1 MAGFS
6 ASDAALSGFR
16 FIARHPKTI
25 GIWTLVFLAYELVW
39 GGALLAF
46 AGDQLPALR
55 ALSQANGD
63 SAVSA
68 WSVLPGAS
76 LVMLLGLLALLFV
89 FSLMFTAA
97 YRTFLHPHDDRFGYI
112 RFSKDE
118 LRFAVLIVL
127 WVVLAVGGSVV
138 VAFFGGLLAALGG
151 LLPQPLKALWELI
164 VAVAALAVY
173 IYALVRLCFSMPMTL
188 EDRHVRLLESWKLTR
203 HNFWTLLGVF
213 LLTAVLILV
222 LLLLV
227 CSILAVALIVA
238 MSAGLPRSSFLE
250 GLESVLHTDMSSL
263 GAYFSPTSLIA
274 AVLNALIV
282 SVGIAVLTAPVAEAY
297 MAYSPTQGGEAT
309 TVH

>member
-6 ASDAALSGFR
+6 GSDAALSGFR

-25 GIWTLVFLAYELVW
+25 GIWTLVFLIYELVW
-39 GGALLAF
+39 GAALLAF

-55 ALSQANGD
+55 ALSQTSGD
-63 SAVSA
+63 EAQSA

-76 LVMLLGLLALLFV
+76 LVMLSGLSALLFV

-97 YRTFLHPHDDRFGYI
+97 YRTFLHPHDDRFGYV
-112 RFSKDE
+112 RVGKDE

-127 WVVLAVGGSVV
+127 WVVLAVGGSLV
-138 VAFFGGLLAALGG
+138 VAFIGGLLAALGG
-151 LLPQPLKALWELI
+151 LMPQPLKAIWELL
-164 VAVAALAVY
+164 VGLAALAVY
-173 IYALVRLCFSMPMTL
+173 GYVLVRLCFSMPMTL
-188 EDRHVRLLESWKLTR
+188 EDRHVRLLESWKATR

-227 CSILAVALIVA
+227 CSILAVCLIVA
-238 MSAGLPRSSFLE
+238 MAVGLPRSSFME
-250 GLESVLHTDMSSL
+250 GLSSVLQMDMSSL
-263 GAYFSPTSLIA
+263 AAYFSPTSLIA
-274 AVLNALIV
+274 AVLNAFIV
-282 SVGIAVLTAPVAEAY
+282 SVGIAILTSPVAEAY
-297 MAYSPTQGGEAT
+297 LAWTQSQSAEAP

>member
-39 GGALLAF
+39 GGALIAF

-55 ALSQANGD
+55 ALSQTNGD
-63 SAVSA
+63 NAQTA
-68 WSVLPGAS
+68 WAMLPGAS

-89 FSLMFTAA
+89 FSLLFTAA
-97 YRTFLHPHDDRFGYI
+97 YRTFLHPHDDRFGYV
-112 RFSKDE
+112 RVGGDE

-127 WVVLAVGGSVV
+127 WVVLAVGGSLV
-138 VAFFGGLLAALGG
+138 VAFIGGLLAALGG
-151 LLPQPLKALWELI
+151 LMPQPLKAIYELV
-164 VAVAALAVY
+164 VALGALAVY
-173 IYALVRLCFSMPMTL
+173 AYVVVRLCFSMPMTL
-188 EDRHVRLLESWKLTR
+188 EDRHVRLLESWKMTR
-203 HNFWTLLGVF
+203 HNFWSLLGVF

-227 CSILAVALIVA
+227 CSILAIALIAA
-238 MSAGLPRSSFLE
+238 MAAGLPRSSFME
-250 GLESVLHTDMSSL
+250 GLSAVLHTNMSSL
-263 GAYFSPTSLIA
+263 AAYFSPTSLIA
-274 AVLNALIV
+274 AVLNAIIV

-297 MAYSPTQGGEAT
+297 HAYTEGQNAEPQ

>member
-1 MAGFS
+1 MASFS

-25 GIWTLVFLAYELVW
+25 GIWTLVFLAYELLW

-55 ALSQANGD
+55 ALSQTNGD

-151 LLPQPLKALWELI
+151 LLPQPLKALWELV
-164 VAVAALAVY
+164 VAVAALAAY

-238 MSAGLPRSSFLE
+238 MAAGLPRSSFME

-297 MAYSPTQGGEAT
+297 MAYSPTQGGDQS

>member
-25 GIWTLVFLAYELVW
+25 GIWTLVFLAYELLW

-55 ALSQANGD
+55 ALSD
-63 SAVSA
+63 TSADA
-68 WSVLPGAS
+68 ASVWTLLPGAS
-76 LVMLLGLLALLFV
+76 LVMLFGLLALLFV
-89 FSLMFTAA
+89 FSLLFPAA
-97 YRTFLHPHDDRFGYI
+97 YRTFLHPHDDRFGYV
-112 RFSKDE
+112 RLGKDE

-127 WVVLAVGGSVV
+127 WVVLVLGGSMV

-151 LLPQPLKALWELI
+151 LFPQPLKALWELI
-164 VAVAALAVY
+164 VGVAALAVFVY
-173 IYALVRLCFSMPMTL
+173 VLVRLCFSMPMTL

-203 HNFWTLLGVF
+203 RHFWTLLGVF

-227 CSILAVALIVA
+227 CSILAVALVVTMA
-238 MSAGLPRSSFLE
+238 AGLPRSNFLE
-250 GLESVLHTDMSSL
+250 AMSSVLHTDMSSL
-263 GAYFSPTSLIA
+263 AAYFSPTSLIA
-274 AVLNALIV
+274 AVLNAIIV
-282 SVGIAVLTAPVAEAY
+282 SVGIAILTAPVAEAY
-297 MAYSPTQGGEAT
+297 MAYSPTQGGEPA

>member
-55 ALSQANGD
+55 ALSQASGD
-63 SAVSA
+63 SAANA

-151 LLPQPLKALWELI
+151 LLPQPLKALWELF

-238 MSAGLPRSSFLE
+238 MAAGLPRSSFLE

-263 GAYFSPTSLIA
+263 GAYFSPTSLVA

>member
-1 MAGFS
+1 MASFS

-25 GIWTLVFLAYELVW
+25 GIWTLVFLAYELLW

-55 ALSQANGD
+55 ALSQTSGNVAT
-63 SAVSA
+63 A

-89 FSLMFTAA
+89 FSLLFTAA
-97 YRTFLHPHDDRFGYI
+97 YRTFLHPHDDRFGYV
-112 RFSKDE
+112 RVSKDE

-138 VAFFGGLLAALGG
+138 VAFFGGLIAALGG

-164 VAVAALAVY
+164 VGIAALAVY
-173 IYALVRLCFSMPMTL
+173 VYVLVRLCFSMPMTL

-238 MSAGLPRSSFLE
+238 MAAGLPRSSFLE
-250 GLESVLHTDMSSL
+250 AMSSVLHTDMSSL
-263 GAYFSPTSLIA
+263 AAYFSPTSLIA
-274 AVLNALIV
+274 AVLNAIIV

-297 MAYSPTQGGEAT
+297 MAYSPTQGGDPET
-309 TVH
+309 IH

>member
-39 GGALLAF
+39 GGALIAF

-55 ALSQANGD
+55 ALSQTNGD
-63 SAVSA
+63 NAQTA
-68 WSVLPGAS
+68 WAMLPGAS

-89 FSLMFTAA
+89 FSLLFTAA
-97 YRTFLHPHDDRFGYI
+97 YRTFLHPHDDRFGYV
-112 RFSKDE
+112 RVGSDE

-127 WVVLAVGGSVV
+127 WVVLAVGGSLV
-138 VAFFGGLLAALGG
+138 VAFIGGLLAALGG
-151 LLPQPLKALWELI
+151 LMPQPLKAIYELV
-164 VAVAALAVY
+164 VALGALAVY
-173 IYALVRLCFSMPMTL
+173 AYVVVRLCFSMPMTL
-188 EDRHVRLLESWKLTR
+188 EDRHVRLLESWKMTR
-203 HNFWTLLGVF
+203 HNFWSLLGVF

-227 CSILAVALIVA
+227 CSILAIALIAA
-238 MSAGLPRSSFLE
+238 MAAGLPRSSFME
-250 GLESVLHTDMSSL
+250 GLSLVLHTNMSSL
-263 GAYFSPTSLIA
+263 AAYFSPASLIA
-274 AVLNALIV
+274 AVLNAFIV
-282 SVGIAVLTAPVAEAY
+282 SVGIAILTAPVAEAY
-297 MAYSPTQGGEAT
+297 HAYTEAQGSEPQ

>member
-1 MAGFS
+1 MASFS

-25 GIWTLVFLAYELVW
+25 GIWTLVFLAYELLW

-55 ALSQANGD
+55 ALSQTNGD

-112 RFSKDE
+112 RLSKDE

-138 VAFFGGLLAALGG
+138 VAFFGGLIAALGG

-164 VAVAALAVY
+164 VAVAALAAYV
-173 IYALVRLCFSMPMTL
+173 YALVRLCFSMPMTL

-227 CSILAVALIVA
+227 CSILAVALIVT

>member
-25 GIWTLVFLAYELVW
+25 GIWTLVFLAYELLW

-55 ALSQANGD
+55 ALSQT
-63 SAVSA
+63 SADVSTA

-89 FSLMFTAA
+89 FSLLFTAA
-97 YRTFLHPHDDRFGYI
+97 YRTFLHPHDDRFGYV
-112 RFSKDE
+112 RVGRDE

-127 WVVLAVGGSVV
+127 WVVLILGGSVV
-138 VAFFGGLLAALGG
+138 VAFFGGLLAAMGG
-151 LLPQPLKALWELI
+151 FLPQPLRALWELL
-164 VAVAALAVY
+164 VGLGGLGVFVY
-173 IYALVRLCFSMPMTL
+173 FLVRLCFSMPMTL

-203 HNFWTLLGVF
+203 HSFWTLLGVF

-222 LLLLV
+222 LLLLICTITAIV
-227 CSILAVALIVA
+227 LVAA
-238 MSAGLPRSSFLE
+238 MAAGLPREAVNGLSSL
-250 GLESVLHTDMSSL
+250 LRTDMSSL
-263 GAYFSPTSLIA
+263 AAYFSPTSLIA
-274 AVLNALIV
+274 AVLNAIIV

-297 MAYSPTQGGEAT
+297 MAYSPTQGGDPS

>member
-25 GIWTLVFLAYELVW
+25 GIWTLVFLIYELLW

-112 RFSKDE
+112 RVSKDE

-173 IYALVRLCFSMPMTL
+173 VYALVRLCFSMPMTL

-297 MAYSPTQGGEAT
+297 MAYSPTQGGEPA

>member
-25 GIWTLVFLAYELVW
+25 GIWTLVFLIYELLW

-97 YRTFLHPHDDRFGYI
+97 YRTFLHPHDDRLGYI
-112 RFSKDE
+112 RVSKDE

-151 LLPQPLKALWELI
+151 LLPQPLKALWELV
-164 VAVAALAVY
+164 VAVAALAAY

-238 MSAGLPRSSFLE
+238 MAAGLPRSSFME

-297 MAYSPTQGGEAT
+297 MAYSPTQGGDQS